1 MLPSLCCLNNRGK
14 FGINRCCVNPHSD
27 RLPPPNQRLK
37 HFETLA
43 LISTMASRTP
53 KIEEVND
60 EFDDDFD
67 LPLPDRPVPL
77 STNPSVGSSGLSS
90 SRPQHVPGV
99 PHPVQR
105 VADAAP
111 FKS

>member
-1 MLPSLCCLNNRGK
+1 M
-14 FGINRCCVNPHSD
+14 
-27 RLPPPNQRLK
+27 
-37 HFETLA
+37 T
-43 LISTMASRTP
+43 SRTP

-67 LPLPDRPVPL
+67 LPLPHRVMPS
-77 STNPSVGSSGLSS
+77 STNTSGGSSGLTSS
-90 SRPQHVPGV
+90 HLQHAPGV

-105 VADAAP
+105 VTDAAL